1 MASPVT
7 CPSCRA
13 LFAIPPDTDHFGLL
27 GLPRASKVEES
38 RLQSAHRALSRAVH
52 PDRFV
57 GQGDDTSALA
67 VTLSAALNE
76 AYAVLADPLR
86 RADYLLMR
94 AGGPSAMEERGVPG
108 SLLAEVM
115 MLREEIDVAR
125 EVDDRA
131 TLERMRGELTDRR
144 RKAMANVELQVEQ
157 IDRLTEAQRYDVR
170 RALNSLKYLDN
181 LLVQAQET
189 APAQEL

>member
-1 MASPVT
+1 MASPVA
-7 CPSCRA
+7 CPNCRT

-27 GLPRASKVEES
+27 GLPRASKVDES
-38 RLQSAHRALSRAVH
+38 RLQSAYRALSRAVH

-67 VTLSAALNE
+67 VTLSAAINE
-76 AYAVLADPLR
+76 AHAVLADPLR

-115 MLREEIDVAR
+115 MLREEIDAAR
-125 EVDDRA
+125 ENDDRA
-131 TLERMRGELTDRR
+131 TLERMCGELTDRR
-144 RKAMANVELQVEQ
+144 RKAMVNLERQLAPLDQATEVQRHDLR
-157 IDRLTEAQRYDVR
+157 RL
-170 RALNSLKYLDN
+170 LNSLKYLDN
-181 LLVQAQET
+181 LLVQAQGT
-189 APAQEL
+189 APAQQL